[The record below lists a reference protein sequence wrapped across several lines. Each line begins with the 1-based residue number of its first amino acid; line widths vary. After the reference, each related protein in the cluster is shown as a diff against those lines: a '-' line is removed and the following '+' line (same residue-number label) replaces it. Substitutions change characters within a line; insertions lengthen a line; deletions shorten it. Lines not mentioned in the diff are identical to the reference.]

1 MTQTAAGQQSTS
13 QPSQKATE
21 WRGAPAPS
29 NATHQE
35 GGPPSVPVH
44 SVTQPSLP
52 KTNLPT
58 SKENSLQEQPHVLDA
73 ETSQLHGAQ
82 FPEQQ
87 VSPEENELSPQPEP
101 VNLSM
106 NIPPCS
112 QLLDFQ
118 IGTEEALIQTTELK
132 TSDIDDILKKVI
144 EEEREKAETVRT
156 LACVKADN
164 QSEDILGVIEKDIF
178 RIPLISG
185 KNDTIDS
192 S

>member
-1 MTQTAAGQQSTS
+1 MVTQTAAGQQSTS

-21 WRGAPAPS
+21 WRGAAAPS

-35 GGPPSVPVH
+35 GEPPSVPVH
-44 SVTQPSLP
+44 SVTQLSLP
-52 KTNLPT
+52 KTNLPS
-58 SKENSLQEQPHVLDA
+58 SKENSLQEQPHIPDA

-82 FPEQQ
+82 FPERQ
-87 VSPEENELSPQPEP
+87 VSPEENEPSPQPEP
-101 VNLSM
+101 VNSM
-106 NIPPCS
+106 NVSPCS

-118 IGTEEALIQTTELK
+118 IGAEEALIQTTELK

-164 QSEDILGVIEKDIF
+164 QSEDILGII
-178 RIPLISG
+178 
-185 KNDTIDS
+185 
-192 S
+192 